1 MYDTYLFRCRIAANI
16 TCTAVRPV
24 RYDRPSGISRH
35 RYIGSKKVSL
45 VIEAVESRAAV
56 ATLMQPRE
64 LKEFG
69 TRTETVREVCRKGG
83 EKRTIF

>member
-1 MYDTYLFRCRIAANI
+1 M
-16 TCTAVRPV
+16 

-45 VIEAVESRAAV
+45 AIEAVESRAAV

-69 TRTETVREVCRKGG
+69 TRTETVREACRKGG